1 MAEPAF
7 QLCVEFVPVRKAKR
21 KEISVMARRRPKGWL
36 ALGWT
41 CIECAVTGRTEHVPT
56 LEEFPDGVVKRI
68 TFQAGGGLGWKIS
81 ALTTNRSTP
90 AAWKIVVVTGAPSW
104 AEYWAPALA
113 ALPPDREMI
122 VVDRPG
128 FAGSEP
134 IEYIGDIRLQARA
147 LAPLLQTAPGQ
158 KLLLVGQSYG
168 AAIATLM
175 AAEAIKKPAGLVLLS
190 ALFGELGP
198 TSRLLVRLGRQVA
211 RLIPRDLR
219 NAVLEVS
226 EQGAQL
232 GVVREALSRLRV
244 PVHVIHG
251 DKDDFAPLEAAERWV
266 AQARRRLSTRFH
278 SVEGV
283 DHFIND
289 APPAVVLECLEACI
303 PRSSPF
309 WRPRLPKI
317 NWTSTLRPAPAPLR
331 A

>member
-1 MAEPAF
+1 
-7 QLCVEFVPVRKAKR
+7 
-21 KEISVMARRRPKGWL
+21 MARKRPKGWL
-36 ALGWT
+36 ALGWS
-41 CIECAVTGRTEHVPT
+41 CVECALTGRTEHMPT
-56 LEEFPDGVVKRI
+56 VQEFPDGVVKRI

-147 LAPLLQTAPGQ
+147 LAPLMQAAPGQ
-158 KLLLVGQSYG
+158 KVLLVGQSYG

-175 AAEAIKKPAGLVLLS
+175 AAEAVKKPAGLVLLS

-198 TSRLLVRLGRQVA
+198 TSRWLVRLGRQVK

-219 NAVLEVS
+219 NAVMEVS
-226 EQGAQL
+226 EQAAQL
-232 GVVREALSRLRV
+232 GVVREALSRLHI

-251 DKDDFAPLEAAERWV
+251 DKDDFAPSEAAETWV
-266 AQARRRLSTRFH
+266 AQARRRMPTRFY
-278 SVEGV
+278 SVANV

-289 APPAVVLECLEACI
+289 APPSVVIEALEACI
-303 PRSSPF
+303 PQTSPF
-309 WRPRLPKI
+309 WRPRLPRLV
-317 NWTSTLRPAPAPLR
+317 WPFAVRPEPTPLQ